1 MEHVPRRTACLM
13 RQQEAANACT
23 DLGMR
28 LLRHKQQT
36 PPDQKKGQ
44 GALRKIAS
52 DQPLPLASF
61 TASDSAICRARS
73 RLLAMVPLQKYLPAT
88 PKEGTPSIS

>member
-23 DLGMR
+23 DLGMW
-28 LLRHKQQT
+28 LRHKQQT

-52 DQPLPLASF
+52 DQPLLLASF
-61 TASDSAICRARS
+61 TASDSAICKARS